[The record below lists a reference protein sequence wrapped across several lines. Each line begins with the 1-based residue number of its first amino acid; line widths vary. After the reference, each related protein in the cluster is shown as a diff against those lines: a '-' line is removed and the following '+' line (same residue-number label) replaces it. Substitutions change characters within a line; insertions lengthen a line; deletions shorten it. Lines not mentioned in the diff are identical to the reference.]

1 MCVRV
6 HVHAHE
12 RKSGRIQRLIAVMT
26 SEKSRKG
33 GRKGVSGEEG
43 GLPLVPLVMWH

>member
-1 MCVRV
+1 MRVRMR
-6 HVHAHE
+6 AHG
-12 RKSGRIQRLIAVMT
+12 RKSGRIQKLIAVMT

-33 GRKGVSGEEG
+33 GRKGVSGQEG